1 MKINKLSAIAF
12 VAVAALSST
21 SFAMDPEFA
30 TLSKAR
36 DNGLKYKAA
45 VAAHVPAH
53 ASLARLGG
61 TDTAELLK
69 AIGGTYADYII
80 YAKAILAPT
89 MEAFCDGLGGADGTI
104 VMDVGTAIGDKTRLG
119 FKTVMLAAV
128 ADLNSASLTDV
139 AAGAGGAAVLVPAN
153 AGLNILVDAKANS
166 IAKLKRVL
174 GDALDVVTGG
184 GALEANDAGLA
195 TTALTANGGAQDR
208 AAIRILLNAV
218 VDALD

>member
-53 ASLARLGG
+53 QSLLHLGG

-69 AIGGTYADYII
+69 AIGGTYTDYIN
-80 YAKAILAPT
+80 YAKAILAPAMT
-89 MEAFCDGLGGADGTI
+89 AFCDGLGAADGTV
-104 VMDVGTAIGDKTRLG
+104 VMHAGTAIQDKTRLG
-119 FKTVMLAAV
+119 FKTAMLAAV
-128 ADLNSASLTDV
+128 GDLDSASLTDV
-139 AAGAGGAAVLVPAN
+139 VPGAGGGAVLVPAN
-153 AGLNILVDAKANS
+153 AQINTLVDAKANC

-174 GDALDVVTGG
+174 GDALDVAQGG
-184 GALEANDAGLA
+184 QALAANDAGLA
-195 TTALTANGGAQDR
+195 TTAVTANGGEQDR
-208 AAIRILLNAV
+208 AAIRMLLNAV
-218 VDALD
+218 VDVLD